1 MTRGKVMC
9 MFKRILALVLS
20 LVLLVTAIPFAAF
33 AEETEDARIRTQI
46 RRVYHKALYATGKS
60 SLNGFCG
67 LMTSYQ
73 LWALGITP
81 WPLTQDGKNMYD
93 YYLNTDITGTGYRV
107 KTYSAKDYSLE
118 EALNLITHC
127 GTRNAYNIMV
137 GFQRTNTAAGSIYGH
152 AMVIHAILDGT
163 VYFVEGFRTS
173 IGGAEGNVLTCSIS
187 EFADFYNEWCVYEGL
202 VEFGSKAYTD
212 FCDCYPADL
221 FVEAKSGAALLS
233 LPCQDGAE
241 GCRALRATI
250 QGELLRVTDVVD
262 NAGALYYRV
271 EDGSTVAYLPCEAGS
286 VFRTVPDGIG
296 LTDVLVPER
305 MEAGQDLDLAGDIT
319 SQNSYIDSVSLV
331 VSDSQGSQ
339 VLALMLDQDGRM
351 CSLADFNKGVDLG
364 TLAEGAYTL
373 SITAEAANS
382 YVTEGLLQ
390 TGTSTVELWN
400 APLLVG
406 GAEAPELPVMAEPV
420 KDGWVWE
427 NGTWYFYREGAPR
440 TGWYCCD
447 GVDYYF
453 NEDGSVTTGWAEIN
467 GKWRCFTATGAMRT
481 GWVEAEEGVYYML
494 SNGVA
499 AIGWRQIDG
508 ALYFFG
514 STGLMVTEGTAV
526 YEGAEYAFG
535 PDGAAVPIE

>member
-1 MTRGKVMC
+1 MC

-20 LVLLVTAIPFAAF
+20 FVLLITAVPFAAF

-46 RRVYHKALYATGKS
+46 RRVYRRALYATGKS

-73 LWALGITP
+73 LWALGVTP
-81 WPLTQDGKNMYD
+81 YPLTQDGKNMYD
-93 YYLNTDITGTGYRV
+93 YYLNTDTTLAGYDV

-137 GFQRTNTAAGSIYGH
+137 GFQRTNTAGGSIYGH

-163 VYFVEGFRTS
+163 VYFVEGFHTS

-202 VEFGSKAYTD
+202 VEFGTKVYTD

-221 FVEAKSGAALLS
+221 FVEARDESALLS
-233 LPCQDGAE
+233 LPCEEGAE
-241 GCRALRATI
+241 GCCAVRGTI
-250 QGELLRVTDVVD
+250 PGELLRVTEVVD
-262 NAGALYYRV
+262 NAGQMYYRV
-271 EDGSTVAYLPCEAGS
+271 EDGGTVAYLPCDAGS
-286 VFRTVPDGIG
+286 VFRTVSDGIG
-296 LTDVLVPER
+296 LSDIRVPEHIG
-305 MEAGQDLDLAGDIT
+305 AGQDFDLAGDVT

-331 VSDSQGSQ
+331 VSDGSGQQ

-351 CSLADFNKGVDLG
+351 CSLADFNKGVDFG

-373 SITAEAANS
+373 SITAEAANT
-382 YVTEGLLQ
+382 YVSEGLLQ
-390 TGTSTVELWN
+390 TGTSTVELWS

-406 GAEAPELPVMAEPV
+406 AVEEPEVSVMAGDV
-420 KDGWVWE
+420 KDGWVWQ
-427 NGTWYFYREGAPR
+427 NGTWYFYQNGAPR
-440 TGWYCCD
+440 TGWYCHE

-467 GKWRCFTATGAMRT
+467 GKRRCFTATGAMRT

-494 SNGVA
+494 SNGAA

-514 STGLMVTEGTAV
+514 STGIMVTEGTAV

-535 PDGAAVPIE
+535 PDGVAVPTE

>member
-1 MTRGKVMC
+1 

-20 LVLLVTAIPFAAF
+20 LVLLITAMPFAAF

-46 RRVYHKALYATGKS
+46 RRVYRKALYATGKS

-93 YYLNTDITGTGYRV
+93 YYLNTETTASGYGV

-202 VEFGSKAYTD
+202 VEFGTKACTD
-212 FCDCYPADL
+212 FCDSYPTDL
-221 FVEAKSGAALLS
+221 FVEAKGENALLS
-233 LPCQDGAE
+233 LPCEEGSE
-241 GCRALRATI
+241 GCFCLRTTI
-250 QGELLRVTDVVD
+250 GGELLRVTDVVD
-262 NAGALYYRV
+262 NTGALYYRV
-271 EDGSTVAYLPCEAGS
+271 EDGGTVAYLPCGAGS
-286 VFRTVPDGIG
+286 VFCTVADGIAVS
-296 LTDVLVPER
+296 DILVPER
-305 MEAGQDLDLAGDIT
+305 IEAGQDFALAGDIT
-319 SQNSYIDSVSLV
+319 SHNSYIDAVSLT
-331 VSDSQGSQ
+331 VSDGAGQQ

-351 CSLADFNKGVDLG
+351 CSLEEFNKGVDFG
-364 TLAEGAYTL
+364 TLAQGAYTL

-382 YVTEGLLQ
+382 YVTEGVLQ
-390 TGTSTVELWN
+390 TGTSSVELWS

-406 GAEAPELPVMAEPV
+406 GAEEPELPVMAGDV

-427 NGTWYFYREGAPR
+427 NETWYFYQDGAPR

-467 GKWRCFTATGAMRT
+467 GKLRCFTATGAMRT

-494 SNGVA
+494 SNGAA
-499 AIGWRQIDG
+499 AIGWRELDG

-514 STGLMVTEGTAV
+514 STGVMVTEGTAV
-526 YEGAEYAFG
+526 YGGAEYAFG
-535 PDGAAVPIE
+535 PDGIATPTGAV

>member
-1 MTRGKVMC
+1 

-20 LVLLVTAIPFAAF
+20 LVLLITAMPFAAF
-33 AEETEDARIRTQI
+33 AEQTEDARIRTQI
-46 RRVYHKALYATGKS
+46 RRVYRRVLYATGRS

-93 YYLNTDITGTGYRV
+93 YYLNTETTGTGYDV
-107 KTYSAKDYSLE
+107 KIYSAKDYSLE

-137 GFQRTNTAAGSIYGH
+137 GFQRTNTAGGSIYGH

-163 VYFVEGFRTS
+163 VYFVEGFPTS

-202 VEFGSKAYTD
+202 VEFGSKACTD
-212 FCDCYPADL
+212 FCDSYPTDL
-221 FVEAKSGAALLS
+221 FVEAAGETALLS
-233 LPCQDGAE
+233 LPCEE
-241 GCRALRATI
+241 GTQGCCALRAAI
-250 QGELLRVTDVVD
+250 PGELLRVTDVVD

-271 EDGSTVAYLPCEAGS
+271 EDGGTVAYLPCDAGS

-296 LTDVLVPER
+296 LTDAVIPQQIGVGEDF
-305 MEAGQDLDLAGDIT
+305 ALAGDVT
-319 SQNSYIDSVSLV
+319 SQNSFIDGVSLV
-331 VSDSQGSQ
+331 VSDSRGNR
-339 VLALMLDQDGRM
+339 VIALMLDQDGRM
-351 CSLADFNKGVDLG
+351 CSLAEFNDGVDLG
-364 TLAEGAYTL
+364 SLPEGAYTL

-382 YVTEGLLQ
+382 YVTEGVLQ
-390 TGTSTVELWN
+390 TGTSSVELWT

-406 GAEAPELPVMAEPV
+406 GAEAPEVPAMAEDV

-427 NGTWYFYREGAPR
+427 NGTWYFYQEGAPR
-440 TGWYCCD
+440 TGWYCHD

-467 GKWRCFTATGAMRT
+467 GKLRCFTATGAMRT

-494 SNGVA
+494 SNGAA

-514 STGLMVTEGTAV
+514 STGIMVTGGTAV
-526 YEGAEYAFG
+526 YEGVEYAFG
-535 PDGAAVPIE
+535 PDGVAVPTE